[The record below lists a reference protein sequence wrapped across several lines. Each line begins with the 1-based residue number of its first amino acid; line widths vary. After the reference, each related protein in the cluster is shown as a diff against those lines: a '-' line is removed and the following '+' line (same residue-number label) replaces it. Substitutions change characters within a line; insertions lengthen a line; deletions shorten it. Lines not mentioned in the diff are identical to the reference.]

1 MRPSSPLLDSV
12 RDQFEDYD
20 QLAKDFTRVF
30 LNSEPSCLQNAQLFD
45 VVFLV
50 GQSKQRAR
58 FIGVRAILGVRSRVF
73 QEMLYGIQTGFGSPQ
88 VPVAELLA
96 RPAPTLLSP
105 QNQRP
110 KSSNF
115 LQVPDIESPRPKSVP
130 SSPMVKRAFSRLG
143 TITAG
148 WGRSIRKQHTQL
160 NAEDKKKWASSQD
173 CSDKDGKE
181 TSSKSKANAG
191 QLAVPRLSVCA
202 DAQKVDRAKLAQTEF
217 TIIEF
222 DPDTFR
228 VLLDYLHTGSC
239 PLTCTSIPG
248 LICAAE
254 HYDLPELLQACFHH
268 AKQFLRID
276 VVCTMLTALEN
287 YYWRYT
293 SASELVN
300 MILAFV
306 ETRAYAL
313 FQNADFLTLSES
325 MVQMIMCRNLEIP
338 EVRKFEAMLAWAKYK
353 VKSKASAKTDA
364 KVEFRCIMERLARDL
379 KLHRISPQELIKIVL
394 PSKAIKNERILE
406 TLMYQANSGMYRI
419 QDSYL
424 EACQQRLQKQDS
436 RYSEWGESFDCGL

>member
-1 MRPSSPLLDSV
+1 MTHRERCTAGNQVTPERKL
-12 RDQFEDYD
+12 
-20 QLAKDFTRVF
+20 VF
-30 LNSEPSCLQNAQLFD
+30 RNRWRRQQCNARA
-45 VVFLV
+45 V
-50 GQSKQRAR
+50 GS
-58 FIGVRAILGVRSRVF
+58 VF
-73 QEMLYGIQTGFGSPQ
+73 QEMLYGISTGFGSPQ
-88 VPVAELLA
+88 VPVAEILA
-96 RPAPTLLSP
+96 RAVPTLHSP
-105 QNQRP
+105 QKP

-143 TITAG
+143 NLTAG
-148 WGRSIRKQHTQL
+148 WGRSIRKQHSQL
-160 NAEDKKKWASSQD
+160 SADDKKKWSSSQD
-173 CSDKDGKE
+173 CSNKEGKDKDKKE
-181 TSSKSKANAG
+181 AQIP

-217 TIIEF
+217 PIIEF
-222 DPDTFR
+222 DPETFR
-228 VLLDYLHTGSC
+228 ILLDYLHTGSC
-239 PLTCTSIPG
+239 PLTCSNIPG

-276 VVCTMLTALEN
+276 VVCVMLCALEN

-306 ETRAYAL
+306 ETRAHQL
-313 FQNADFLTLSES
+313 FQVQDFMMLSES

-338 EVRKFEAMLAWAKYK
+338 EVRKFEAMLGWARNKIRTK
-353 VKSKASAKTDA
+353 TSSKMDA
-364 KVEFRCIMERLARDL
+364 KLEFKCIMERLARDL
-379 KLHRISPQELIKIVL
+379 KLYRISPQELIKIVL

-406 TLMYQANSGMYRI
+406 TLMFQANSGMYRI

-424 EACQQRLQKQDS
+424 EACQQRLLQKQDS
-436 RYSEWGESFDCGL
+436 RFSEWESFDYGL

>member
-1 MRPSSPLLDSV
+1 MISEIYQITYSRKNTLNLKNSNYPPS
-12 RDQFEDYD
+12 
-20 QLAKDFTRVF
+20 T
-30 LNSEPSCLQNAQLFD
+30 
-45 VVFLV
+45 
-50 GQSKQRAR
+50 
-58 FIGVRAILGVRSRVF
+58 
-73 QEMLYGIQTGFGSPQ
+73 
-88 VPVAELLA
+88 
-96 RPAPTLLSP
+96 
-105 QNQRP
+105 
-110 KSSNF
+110 
-115 LQVPDIESPRPKSVP
+115 
-130 SSPMVKRAFSRLG
+130 
-143 TITAG
+143 
-148 WGRSIRKQHTQL
+148 
-160 NAEDKKKWASSQD
+160 
-173 CSDKDGKE
+173 
-181 TSSKSKANAG
+181 
-191 QLAVPRLSVCA
+191 
-202 DAQKVDRAKLAQTEF
+202 
-217 TIIEF
+217 
-222 DPDTFR
+222 
-228 VLLDYLHTGSC
+228 
-239 PLTCTSIPG
+239 G

-276 VVCTMLTALEN
+276 VVCPMLTALEN

-313 FQNADFLTLSES
+313 FQTADFLTLSES
-325 MVQMIMCRNLEIP
+325 MVQMMMCRNLEIP
-338 EVRKFEAMLAWAKYK
+338 EVRKFEAMLAWAKHK

-364 KVEFRCIMERLARDL
+364 KVEFRCTMERLARDL